1 MDIALKRRLVGASV
15 LVALGV
21 IFIPMLLDGPTEPGR
36 REVAVDLPDEPT
48 RERRRIPIT
57 PPPRNAPVTSQNQ
70 TQRPQP
76 VEVQRAQTPPA
87 TTAREQPP
95 SAEQVEPAAV
105 EQANSAPTRR
115 PASTAPTPTTVT
127 EPESRRSE
135 PTQSEPTQVATAQP
149 GGSGGWVLQLGSF
162 GNAANASKLVQRVSA
177 AGYNAYQ
184 ESVEVGGRTLHR
196 VRIGHWREKGE
207 AASAGNRLT
216 GQFADLSADLK
227 WDGSDGSTQ
236 PATPARGFM
245 VQVGAFGQEANAIGL
260 RDRLRSAGFSAHVV
274 STGSRYRVLVG
285 PALSR
290 ATAES
295 TQRKLKSDMNLSGIV
310 VSHP

>member
-57 PPPRNAPVTSQNQ
+57 PPPRNEPAEPESRNL
-70 TQRPQP
+70 RPQP
-76 VEVQRAQTPPA
+76 VEVQRAEPPA
-87 TTAREQPP
+87 TKPLQETEVAVVEPTG
-95 SAEQVEPAAV
+95 SAEGEDSP
-105 EQANSAPTRR
+105 NSIAEVN
-115 PASTAPTPTTVT
+115 STSQPTTVSSPLA
-127 EPESRRSE
+127 EPPRA
-135 PTQSEPTQVATAQP
+135 QPTQVAAAEPSRGT
-149 GGSGGWVLQLGSF
+149 GGWVLQLGSF

-184 ESVEVGGRTLHR
+184 ESVQVGGRTLHR
-196 VRIGHWREKGE
+196 VRVGHWREKDE

-227 WDGSDGSTQ
+227 WDDSDGSVQ
-236 PATPARGFM
+236 PASPARGFM
-245 VQVGAFGQEANAIGL
+245 VQVGAFGQAANATGL
-260 RDRLRSAGFSAHVV
+260 RDRLRGAGFSAHVV
-274 STGSRYRVLVG
+274 STGSRCRVLVG

-290 ATAES
+290 AAAES
-295 TQRKLKSDMNLSGIV
+295 TQQKLKSDMSLSGIV